1 MGLLRILK
9 KSFFLN
15 WLRSK
20 DRAFIE
26 KLRLKKLRDLVKYAM
41 KNSPFYHELYEKA
54 GIKEKD
60 VNTINFKDLPVTNK
74 KLLMDNF
81 DFVVTDSRLK
91 YRDLAHLM
99 SVHEGQNYLYLENQY
114 EIMHTSG
121 SSGYMGIF
129 PISVNDLEM
138 VLAAIHCFIFS
149 PLSFVLRKKR
159 KCRAICYVM
168 VGPRAG
174 TVLSAHGLPRFLGD
188 MFLFSILSPLE
199 ETVARLNEIQPDLLS
214 GYASSIKVLALE
226 QLAGRLHISPELIMC
241 SADPLDNRTRKKIKQ
256 AFGVEPFDCYASTE
270 NLFMGYRHTQEYF
283 SIIDALCYMEGNFTA
298 NLYNLAFPLIKYQVD
313 DVYEFIPDFRE
324 DPFTKIKLHLAR
336 AHEVI
341 QIVNNRGEIQ
351 ELNSAILG
359 CFYVEGLIAFQF
371 CKKENNTLLLKIV
384 GEQEGLEKRAAEAL
398 YSLLKTLN
406 AEQSVRLEVM
416 LIDQIPIDPKTGKY
430 RPICP

>member
-1 MGLLRILK
+1 MGVLRILRE
-9 KSFFLN
+9 SFFLN
-15 WLRSK
+15 GLRSK

-26 KLRLKKLRDLVKYAM
+26 KLRLKKLRDLVRHAM
-41 KNSPFYHELYEKA
+41 KNSPFYQELYKQA

-60 VNTINFKDLPVTNK
+60 VNSLNFKDLPATNK

-81 DFVVTDSRLK
+81 DLVVTDSRLK
-91 YRDLAHLM
+91 YRDLAHLV
-99 SVHEGQNYLYLENQY
+99 SIHEGKNYLYLGNQY

-129 PISVNDLEM
+129 PISVHDLEM

-159 KCRAICYVM
+159 RCRVICYVM
-168 VGPRAG
+168 VGARAG
-174 TVLSAHGLPRFLGD
+174 TVLSAHGLPPFLGD

-199 ETVARLNEIQPDLLS
+199 ETVAHLNVIQPDFLS

-226 QLAGRLHISPELIMC
+226 QLAGRLHISPETIMC
-241 SADPLDNRTRKKIKQ
+241 SADPLDDQARKEIKQ
-256 AFGVEPFDCYASTE
+256 AFGIEPFDCYVSTE
-270 NLFMGYRHTQEYF
+270 NLFMGYRHNQNYF

-298 NLYNLAFPLIKYQVD
+298 NLYNSVFPIIKYQMD
-313 DVYEFIPDFRE
+313 DAYEFIPDFRE
-324 DPFTKIKLHLAR
+324 DPFTKIKLQLAR
-336 AHEVI
+336 VHEVI
-341 QIVNNRGEIQ
+341 QIVNNQGEIQ
-351 ELNSAILG
+351 ELDSSVLD

-371 CKKENNTLLLKIV
+371 CKKENNTLLVKIM
-384 GEQEGLEKRAAEAL
+384 GKQEGLEKRATEAL
-398 YSLLKTLN
+398 YSLLKTLH
-406 AEQSVRLEVM
+406 AEQSVRLEVA